1 MHTNQSNPLSLH
13 DGEFHLPRLVCPV
26 QFPGQSEG
34 GEVFRMLFTVFGEF
48 NIISRIL
55 IIVALTISNH
65 NFSRDYS
72 HPVDLFNL
80 ARI

>member
-1 MHTNQSNPLSLH
+1 
-13 DGEFHLPRLVCPV
+13 
-26 QFPGQSEG
+26 
-34 GEVFRMLFTVFGEF
+34 MLFTVGEF

-72 HPVDLFNL
+72 HPVDLFNP